1 MALLKYS
8 ANEYTLFLTTWD
20 DVTWAFS
27 GEGPD
32 DVFTFAYDNDDVTTQ
47 PGIKGD
53 VQFSQTVA
61 SLGTGTAVCQWGA
74 DTVKK
79 LTQMHRDQNID
90 GNFMK
95 KLQLKRNSNTVNEI
109 IVDCESAAIQKMPDL
124 VQGAVAAPRSFLF
137 KLEKMRFEQVET
149 PA

>member
-1 MALLKYS
+1 MAITKYS
-8 ANEYTLFLTTWD
+8 ANEYTLFLTTYD

-32 DVFTFAYDNDDVTTQ
+32 DVFTFAYDNDDITTTV
-47 PGIKGD
+47 GIKGD

-61 SLGTGTAVCQWGA
+61 SLGTATAVCQWGA

-79 LTQMHRDQNID
+79 ITQMHRDQQD

-95 KLQLKRNSNTVNEI
+95 KLQLKRNSDSVNETV
-109 IVDCESAAIQKMPDL
+109 VDCETSAIQKMPDL
-124 VQGAVAAPRSFLF
+124 VQGASATPRSFLF

>member
-1 MALLKYS
+1 MAILKYS
-8 ANEYTLFLTTWD
+8 ALEYTLFITTFDDTTWP
-20 DVTWAFS
+20 FS

-32 DVFTFAYDNDDVTTQ
+32 DVFTFAYDNDDVTTTA
-47 PGIKGD
+47 GIKGD

-79 LTQMHRDQNID
+79 ITQMHRDQQA

-95 KLQLKRNSNTVNEI
+95 KLQLKRNSDSVNEI
-109 IVDCESAAIQKMPDL
+109 VVDCESSAIQKMPDL
-124 VQGAVAAPRSFLF
+124 VQGATATPRSFLF

-149 PA
+149 PS